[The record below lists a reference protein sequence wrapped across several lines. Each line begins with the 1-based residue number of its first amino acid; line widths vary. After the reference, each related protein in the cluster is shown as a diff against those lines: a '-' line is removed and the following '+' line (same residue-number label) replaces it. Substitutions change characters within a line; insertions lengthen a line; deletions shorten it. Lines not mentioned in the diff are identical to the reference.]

1 MTTDTF
7 RQYRGLI
14 LAWRARPEWM
24 RKPPNDVVK
33 PIKLKG
39 VTAKN
44 VRYSG
49 YRRVMLPTIRPL
61 RGKGAIKKQS
71 GRCRWCQGKVD
82 EKKRRMWHQKC
93 VNAYWA
99 ATGNQ
104 SALSEAIRKEYHI
117 NNEDT
122 QPPCDECG
130 LTGQQAE
137 EKAQQFRDQAQAI
150 RQRYY
155 AKELDYN
162 TMSSQYSGLMEQA
175 HMTMQFE
182 LDHRDALSVAWAS
195 GSERRLLRALT
206 LDNLRW
212 LCHPCHAKKTG
223 QDRRQMRNLLEGR
236 PEDWAPPPATKR
248 ERIKSMQMT
257 LPDAAGS

>member
-39 VTAKN
+39 VKAKN

-104 SALSEAIRKEYHI
+104 SALSEAIRKEYHL

-122 QPPCDECG
+122 HPPCDECG

-137 EKAQQFRDQAQAI
+137 EKSPTIPRPSPSHQTTLLRQRARLQHNVEPVQRTYGTSPHDDAVRTRPPRRTFSRMGI
-150 RQRYY
+150 RQRTTT
-155 AKELDYN
+155 APCPHAR
-162 TMSSQYSGLMEQA
+162 QP
-175 HMTMQFE
+175 
-182 LDHRDALSVAWAS
+182 
-195 GSERRLLRALT
+195 T
-206 LDNLRW
+206 LAVPPVPR
-212 LCHPCHAKKTG
+212 
-223 QDRRQMRNLLEGR
+223 QEDRPR
-236 PEDWAPPPATKR
+236 PAPNA
-248 ERIKSMQMT
+248 
-257 LPDAAGS
+257 